1 MEARENQMFNID
13 DITMISCRQVLS
25 GKGKKE
31 TRGRKHNN
39 QWFNSWV
46 IIYLY

>member
-25 GKGKKE
+25 RKENKGDVWQK
-31 TRGRKHNN
+31 T
-39 QWFNSWV
+39 
-46 IIYLY
+46 